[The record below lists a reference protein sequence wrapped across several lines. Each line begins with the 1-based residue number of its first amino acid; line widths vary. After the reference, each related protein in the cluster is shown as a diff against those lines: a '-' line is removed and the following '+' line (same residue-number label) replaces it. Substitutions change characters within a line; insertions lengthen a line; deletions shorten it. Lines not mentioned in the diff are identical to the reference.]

1 MGELLY
7 ADLAYKVVGAA
18 MEVHSEL
25 GPGFPEEVYQKSL
38 EHELRLRGIPF
49 EQQKRVIVRYKDI
62 VVAEYF
68 LDLVVDGKIDIE
80 LKAVDRLHPVH
91 QSQVLTY
98 LKASGLELGLLINFG
113 EQSLIHKRIAL
124 SKKN

>member
-7 ADLAYKVVGAA
+7 GDLVYKVVGAA

-38 EHELRLRGIPF
+38 EHELRLRDIPF
-49 EQQKRVIVRYKDI
+49 ERQKRIVVRYKDI

-68 LDLVVDGKIDIE
+68 LDLVIDDKIDVE

-98 LKASGLELGLLINFG
+98 LKASRLELGLLINFG
-113 EQSLIHKRIAL
+113 ERSLIHKRIAL